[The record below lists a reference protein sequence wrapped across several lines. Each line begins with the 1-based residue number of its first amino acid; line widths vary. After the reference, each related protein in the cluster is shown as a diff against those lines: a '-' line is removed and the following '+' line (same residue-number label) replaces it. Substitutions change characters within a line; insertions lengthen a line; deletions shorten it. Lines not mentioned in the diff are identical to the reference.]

1 MAPSVPESHSGG
13 ARGQGV
19 SLLAA
24 AAIAPA
30 APASWPGAGGR
41 AAQAGTGDP
50 APGGGGA
57 ERFHG
62 SLAGAGRSD

>member
-13 ARGQGV
+13 ARGQGGF
-19 SLLAA
+19 LLAA
-24 AAIAPA
+24 AAIAPT

-50 APGGGGA
+50 APGGGA

>member
-1 MAPSVPESHSGG
+1 MAPSVPETHSGG
-13 ARGQGV
+13 ARGQGG

-24 AAIAPA
+24 AAAAA

-50 APGGGGA
+50 APGGGA